1 MAPVLVPLRPSSE
14 ALLRARAPGAR
25 DRHGWHSPFSPCAF
39 CEQEGWSGGSLP
51 FQACPFLSSEGCL
64 LFTRIQRGGWC
75 DLHCAH
81 RATTASPWALCE
93 HRDHASC
100 LATPPPSSPI
110 SLHEGRLD
118 GLPLARVQR
127 GGSATA
133 RCASTEDH
141 QAPSP
146 LCSKHLLKE
155 VVKAALHCAH
165 RATTALS
172 WGLCEQGG

>member
-1 MAPVLVPLRPSSE
+1 MVGSAALYCAHRTPLIFFLNDPSKLACFPLLEWHPCWSHCGRRARRP
-14 ALLRARAPGAR
+14 LRARAPGAR

-39 CEQEGWSGGSLP
+39 CEQEGWSGSSLP

-127 GGSATA
+127 G
-133 RCASTEDH
+133 
-141 QAPSP
+141 
-146 LCSKHLLKE
+146 
-155 VVKAALHCAH
+155 
-165 RATTALS
+165 LS
-172 WGLCEQGG
+172 

>member
-14 ALLRARAPGAR
+14 APLRARAPGAR

-81 RATTASPWALCE
+81 RVTTASPWALCE

-146 LCSKHLLKE
+146 LCSKHLLKG

-165 RATTALS
+165 RATTAL
-172 WGLCEQGG
+172 